1 MALSPGD
8 RLGPYEVVRL
18 LGAGGMGE
26 VYRAHDLRLR
36 RDVALKVLHPSLAM
50 DAEHVQ
56 RLDREARAT
65 GALNHPNILAVFD
78 VGTEQGV
85 PYIVSE
91 LLEGESL
98 RERLARGPL
107 PYRKTLEYG
116 IQIALALGAAHEK
129 GICHRDVKPGNVFI
143 TLDGR
148 VKLLDFGLAK
158 AHTSAAPAAP
168 EDPTSSASRPGGIRG
183 TPGYMSPEQLLGMPV
198 DHRTDLF
205 ALGAV
210 LYEML
215 MGARAF
221 TGASTT
227 AAMTAVLKD
236 DPAEA
241 LELNPSLPPAAV
253 AAIRRCLEKNRE
265 ERFQSA
271 RDLAFHLKELEEG
284 ATGAGRSSTASGGR
298 RIVLGLLAAAVVAEA
313 LALAVAWRPGRA
325 PSFQQLT
332 YRRGRI
338 GGARFT
344 SDGSAV
350 IYSEV
355 RVVPDESGQSNRR
368 EVWRLDLADSP
379 QSHSLGHQGADLLA
393 ARQGELALSLQRRFG
408 AGRRFVGTLALVPLG
423 GPGRPREL
431 AKDVEDADWDPAG
444 AQLAIVRQAGSTG
457 ESVLEYPIG
466 RALYRTPGSVRSP
479 RVSRDG
485 RRIAFLDDAAG
496 LGIGGRVAVVDLEGH
511 VTALTESWTS
521 AHGLAWSSRGEVWFT
536 AARGRTNRSLRAVD
550 LEKTQRTVLD
560 AAASL
565 TLWDIAP
572 DGRVLLTRDEERNA
586 LVGVPPGQTSER
598 ELSWFDLT
606 GLADLSA
613 DGGTLLFGDRFGL
626 YTRGTD
632 GSPPVYLGLKD
643 GFADALSPDGQT
655 VLATS
660 PSTSELVLL
669 PTGPGEPRSVPAHG
683 IASYKGA
690 LWFPDGRRILFNGVE
705 PGRELAC
712 YVQDVSRDP
721 PGPPGLLAPRRALS
735 ISRDGTWVAAL
746 EPGKG
751 ISLWPVAGG
760 PSRLLP
766 ASEPDDRPVGFSADG
781 RSLWVFR
788 RGEVPARVMR
798 LEIGSGR
805 RDLWKV
811 LWPPDPAG
819 VYTIVNLKITP
830 TGQSYFY
837 TYASVLSQLYLVG
850 GLK

>member
-1 MALSPGD
+1 M
-8 RLGPYEVVRL
+8 
-18 LGAGGMGE
+18 
-26 VYRAHDLRLR
+26 
-36 RDVALKVLHPSLAM
+36 
-50 DAEHVQ
+50 
-56 RLDREARAT
+56 
-65 GALNHPNILAVFD
+65 
-78 VGTEQGV
+78 
-85 PYIVSE
+85 
-91 LLEGESL
+91 
-98 RERLARGPL
+98 
-107 PYRKTLEYG
+107 PYRKALEYG
-116 IQIALALGAAHEK
+116 IQVALALGAAHEK
-129 GICHRDVKPGNVFI
+129 GICHRDVKPANVFI

-168 EDPTSSASRPGGIRG
+168 DDPTSSASRPGGIRG

-215 MGARAF
+215 TGARAF

-227 AAMTAVLKD
+227 EAMTAVLKD

-253 AAIRRCLEKNRE
+253 ATVRRCLEKNRE

-271 RDLAFHLKELEEG
+271 RDLAFHLKQLEAG
-284 ATGAGRSSTASGGR
+284 ATRASRGSASPRGRWALG
-298 RIVLGLLAAAVVAEA
+298 VLAVVVVAEA
-313 LALAVAWRPGRA
+313 LSLARGPRPM
-325 PSFQQLT
+325 PSFEQLT

-344 SDGSAV
+344 SEGSAV
-350 IYSEV
+350 IYSEA
-355 RVVPDESGQSNRR
+355 RVVFDESGRSNRL

-393 ARQGELALSLQRRFG
+393 ARQGELALALHRWYG
-408 AGRRFVGTLALVPLG
+408 GGRRFVGTLAVAPLG

-431 AKDVEDADWDPAG
+431 AKDVEDADWDPSG
-444 AQLAIVRQAGSTG
+444 RLAIARRTGPSG
-457 ESVLEYPIG
+457 ESVLEYPMG
-466 RALYRTPGSVRSP
+466 RALYKTPGSVRSP

-485 RRIAFLDDAAG
+485 RRIAFLDDSAG

-511 VTALTESWTS
+511 LTPLTESWTS
-521 AHGLAWSSRGEVWFT
+521 AHGLAWSSRGDEIWFT
-536 AARGRTNRSLRAVD
+536 AARGRANRALRAVD
-550 LEKTQRTVLD
+550 LKNRQRTVLES
-560 AAASL
+560 AASL

-586 LVGVPPGQTSER
+586 LVGVPPGQTGER
-598 ELSWFDLT
+598 EVSWFDLT
-606 GLADLSA
+606 GLGDLSE
-613 DGGTLLFGDRFGL
+613 DGRTLLFGDRFGL

-632 GSPPVYLGLKD
+632 GSPPVNLGLKD

-669 PTGPGEPRSVPAHG
+669 PTGPGEPRPLPAYG
-683 IASYKGA
+683 ITSFKGA

-705 PGRELAC
+705 PGVDLAC
-712 YVQDVSRDP
+712 YVQDVSQDP
-721 PGPPGLLAPRRALS
+721 PGPPRLLARRRALA
-735 ISRDGTWVAAL
+735 ISRDGTWVAAA
-746 EPGKG
+746 EPARG

-760 PSRLLP
+760 ASRFVP

-788 RGEVPARVMR
+788 RGEVPARVLR
-798 LEIGSGR
+798 LDISTGR

-819 VYTIVNLKITP
+819 VYSIMNLKVTP
-830 TGQSYFY
+830 TGHAYFY
-837 TYASVLSQLYLVG
+837 SYAGVLSQLYLVG
-850 GLK
+850 GLE